1 MRRRIMAVLTVG
13 LLVLSMT
20 GCKSIRAVY
29 QPIEAD
35 GISFICD
42 GKAVVNIQKY
52 EIVVD

>member
-20 GCKSIRAVY
+20 GCKSSV

>member
-20 GCKSIRAVY
+20 GCKSSV
-29 QPIEAD
+29 PTIEAD